1 MSAPHGEPGRDL
13 VPFCDHLLHDETAVG
28 ESATAGYEKS
38 LVALEVHRV
47 GVAGGR
53 SAEGTRQEIIRHS
66 HAGLDSRTFRVEAVK
81 QLRKAIPVDV
91 SFFATADPAT
101 LLFTSAVRDDVLARA
116 TPQFLEHEFLRD
128 NPVKFVRLARERSP
142 VDSLGMATGGE
153 LARSPR
159 YQEILEPMDLG
170 DELRAAL
177 IVGSKCWG
185 FMCLHRERS
194 SPNFTPAEAA
204 FLAKLTPHL
213 AEGLR
218 TALLIGDARAGPPAP
233 ESPGLLLLG
242 DDLSLAAIT
251 PAAEGWLAEVAQG
264 DWRSSLELPDAVY
277 AVAARLLALE
287 RGGHTPSDLM
297 PRIRFRTASG
307 RWLVLHASRLRAA
320 DAEGRIAVIFE
331 EARPS
336 EIAPLIVDAYSLTK
350 REGEITRLVLR
361 GLSTAEVSRELH
373 ITPNTVRDH
382 FKSIFD
388 KVGVRS
394 RRELVGQVFAQHY
407 QPRMVTGHEPDA
419 YGQFT

>member
-1 MSAPHGEPGRDL
+1 LYNARTM
-13 VPFCDHLLHDETAVG
+13 DESG
-28 ESATAGYEKS
+28 
-38 LVALEVHRV
+38 
-47 GVAGGR
+47 
-53 SAEGTRQEIIRHS
+53 SAERTRQEIVRLS
-66 HAGLDSRTFRVEAVK
+66 HAGLDSRTFRLETVRC
-81 QLRKAIPVDV
+81 LRKAISVDV

-101 LLFTSAVRDDVLARA
+101 LLFTSAVVDDVLAQA
-116 TPQFLEHEFLRD
+116 TTQFVENEFLKD
-128 NPVKFVRLARERSP
+128 DSVKFARLARGSSP
-142 VDSLGMATGGE
+142 VDSLSVATKGE
-153 LARSPR
+153 LDLSPR
-159 YQEILEPMDLG
+159 YQEILAPMDLG

-177 IVGSKCWG
+177 MVGSKCWG

-218 TALLIGDARAGPPAP
+218 TALLIGDGRGTSLPPDG
-233 ESPGLLLLG
+233 PGLVLLG

-251 PAAEGWLAEVAQG
+251 PAAEGWLAEVATS
-264 DWRSSLELPDAVY
+264 DWPGSLELPGAVY

-287 RGGHTPSDLM
+287 RGGHTPPELM
-297 PRIRFRTASG
+297 PRIRLRTASG
-307 RWLVLHASRLRAA
+307 RWLVLHASRLRAQ
-320 DAEGRIAVIFE
+320 DTQDTQDTEGQIAVIFE

-336 EIAPLIVDAYSLTK
+336 EIAPLIVDAYGLTK
-350 REGEITRLVLR
+350 REGEITQLVLR
-361 GLSTAEVSRELH
+361 GLSTAEVSEELH

-407 QPRMVTGHEPDA
+407 QPFMATGHEPNA
-419 YGQFT
+419 EGWFT

>member
-1 MSAPHGEPGRDL
+1 MDSGR
-13 VPFCDHLLHDETAVG
+13 PAE
-28 ESATAGYEKS
+28 
-38 LVALEVHRV
+38 RV
-47 GVAGGR
+47 
-53 SAEGTRQEIIRHS
+53 RQEIIRLSHS
-66 HAGLDSRTFRVEAVK
+66 GLDSRAFRVEAVK
-81 QLRKAIPVDV
+81 QLRKAIPTDV

-101 LLFTSAVRDDVLARA
+101 LLFTSAERDDVLAQA
-116 TPQFLEHEFLRD
+116 TSQFLEREFLKD
-128 NPVKFVRLARERSP
+128 DPIKFTRLARASSP
-142 VDSLGMATGGE
+142 VDSLGVATKGE

-159 YQEILEPMDLG
+159 YQEILAPLDLG

-177 IVGSKCWG
+177 KVGSKCWG
-185 FMCLHRERS
+185 FMRLHRERS

-204 FLAKLTPHL
+204 FLARLTPHL

-218 TALLIGDARAGPPAP
+218 TALLIGDTPDTPSLPAG
-233 ESPGLLLLG
+233 PGLLLLG

-251 PAAEGWLAEVAQG
+251 PTAEEWLAEVAQS

-287 RGGHTPSDLM
+287 RGGTPQDLM
-297 PRIRFRTASG
+297 PRIRLRTVSG

-320 DAEGRIAVIFE
+320 ESEERIAVVFE

-336 EIAPLIVDAYSLTK
+336 EIAPLIVDAYGLTK
-350 REGEITRLVLR
+350 REGEITQLVLR
-361 GLSTAEVSRELH
+361 GLSSAEVSKELH

-394 RRELVGQVFAQHY
+394 RRELVGQVFAQQY
-407 QPRMVTGHEPDA
+407 QPRMATGNEPSADGWFA
-419 YGQFT
+419 

>member
-1 MSAPHGEPGRDL
+1 MNGNTLAE
-13 VPFCDHLLHDETAVG
+13 
-28 ESATAGYEKS
+28 
-38 LVALEVHRV
+38 RV
-47 GVAGGR
+47 
-53 SAEGTRQEIIRHS
+53 RQDIIRLC
-66 HAGLDSRTFRVEAVK
+66 HAGLDSRAFRAEAVRH
-81 QLRKAIPVDV
+81 LRKAIPIDA

-101 LLFTSAVRDDVLARA
+101 LLFTGAVVDEVLTQA
-116 TPQFLEHEFLRD
+116 TPRFLENEFLKD
-128 NPVKFVRLARERSP
+128 DSVKFASLTRGRSP
-142 VDSLGMATGGE
+142 VDSLGMATRGE
-153 LARSPR
+153 LGRSPR
-159 YQEILEPMDLG
+159 YQDILAPMDLG

-218 TALLIGDARAGPPAP
+218 TSLLIGDARTTSRPPDG
-233 ESPGLLLLG
+233 PGLLLLE

-251 PAAEGWLAEVAQG
+251 PAAEGWLAEVAKG
-264 DWRSSLELPDAVY
+264 DWPGALELPGAVY
-277 AVAARLLALE
+277 AVAARLRAVE
-287 RGGHTPSDLM
+287 RGDGRASPDLM
-297 PRIRFRTASG
+297 PRIRLRSASG

-320 DAEGRIAVIFE
+320 DTQGQIAVIFE

-336 EIAPLIVDAYSLTK
+336 EIAPLIVDAYGLTK
-350 REGEITRLVLR
+350 REGEITQLVLR
-361 GLSTAEVSRELH
+361 GLSTAEVSGELY

-382 FKSIFD
+382 FKAIFD

-407 QPRMVTGHEPDA
+407 QPRMAKGQEPDA
-419 YGQFT
+419 NGQLT